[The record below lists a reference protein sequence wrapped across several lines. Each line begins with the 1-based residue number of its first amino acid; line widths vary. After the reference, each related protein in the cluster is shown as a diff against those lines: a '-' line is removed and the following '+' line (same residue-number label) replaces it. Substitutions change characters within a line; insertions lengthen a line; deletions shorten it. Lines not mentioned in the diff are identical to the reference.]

1 MSVLSLE
8 FFRFFYQKKHAH
20 FRELILRS
28 LILKREI
35 YLMYF
40 KVYSG
45 NNLISPKPTCT
56 PIYYGL
62 PKFHKANILLRKRVS
77 AYDNPTK

>member
-1 MSVLSLE
+1 
-8 FFRFFYQKKHAH
+8 
-20 FRELILRS
+20 
-28 LILKREI
+28 
-35 YLMYF
+35 MYF